1 MLSQGALPSGHG
13 SPSAQ
18 LAGELSQGQCTP
30 RGPGPRQRVLSP
42 PSVRWVSCPGKAF
55 LCRCWYEEQSSGAA
69 RSRLLM
75 VKHWRDHMWPR
86 DLRWIGGHLTGA
98 SYPVSCCSCQFP
110 PRGGQGSP
118 GCKCCGWCHMSR
130 GGDWVRSEL
139 QLWPNSSLGAG
150 VEKGEQCRLFLHPG
164 SAHWAQS
171 PAPPE
176 ALARG
181 LGPGLPR
188 SGGTTVS
195 RRHSQSVTRN

>member
-1 MLSQGALPSGHG
+1 MLSQGALPRGRG

-18 LAGELSQGQCTP
+18 LARELSQGQCTP
-30 RGPGPRQRVLSP
+30 RGPRPRHRVLSP
-42 PSVRWVSCPGKAF
+42 REMGQLSRGSFP
-55 LCRCWYEEQSSGAA
+55 CRCWYEEQSSGAA

-75 VKHWRDHMWPR
+75 VKHWRGHTWPR
-86 DLRWIGGHLTGA
+86 GLRWTGGHLTGA
-98 SYPVSCCSCQFP
+98 SYPVSCCGCQFP

-130 GGDWVRSEL
+130 GGDWVRAEF

-150 VEKGEQCRLFLHPG
+150 VEKGEHCRLFLHPG

-181 LGPGLPR
+181 LRPGLPR
-188 SGGTTVS
+188 SGAPVS

>member
-1 MLSQGALPSGHG
+1 MGVALPALSWPESSARASAHPEVPAPGRG
-13 SPSAQ
+13 SSVP
-18 LAGELSQGQCTP
+18 
-30 RGPGPRQRVLSP
+30 
-42 PSVRWVSCPGKAF
+42 VRWVSCPREAF
-55 LCRCWYEEQSSGAA
+55 PCRCWYEEQSSGAA

-75 VKHWRDHMWPR
+75 VKHWRDHTWPR
-86 DLRWIGGHLTGA
+86 DLKWTGGHLTGA
-98 SYPVSCCSCQFP
+98 SYRVSCCSCQFS

-118 GCKCCGWCHMSR
+118 GYKCCGWCHMSR
-130 GGDWVRSEL
+130 GGDWVRSEF

-150 VEKGEQCRLFLHPG
+150 VEKGEHCPLFLHPG
-164 SAHWAQS
+164 SAHWTQS

-188 SGGTTVS
+188 SGASVS